1 MLMRN
6 SCRRGRTAAHSVAGY
21 GGDCESAN
29 ICLCIHHTFL
39 RYNDIEIETSQQKS
53 DRLPVSLKTR
63 PILDLIPVGSGKEK
77 MSTGL
82 PRMELL
88 CIHIQSD
95 CFASSTNT
103 RKVFVNDNGNCV
115 SPTILLRDRK
125 HVFWALPSQQTA
137 ACGQGSRR

>member
-1 MLMRN
+1 MDGQPHTLWQDM
-6 SCRRGRTAAHSVAGY
+6 AGIANLLT
-21 GGDCESAN
+21 SAFVYT
-29 ICLCIHHTFL
+29 ILFL
-39 RYNDIEIETSQQKS
+39 RYNDIEIETSRQKS

-63 PILDLIPVGSGKEK
+63 PILDLIPVGSGKDK

-88 CIHIQSD
+88 CIRIQSD